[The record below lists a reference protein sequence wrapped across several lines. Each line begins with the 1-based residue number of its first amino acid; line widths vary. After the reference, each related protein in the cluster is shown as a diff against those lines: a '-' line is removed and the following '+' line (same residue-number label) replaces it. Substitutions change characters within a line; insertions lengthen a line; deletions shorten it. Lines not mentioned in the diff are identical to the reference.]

1 MGTWRFRW
9 KNIFTRFGFSI
20 AMFAV
25 FTLFLMASASVVRGR
40 LLQDAQEVGNYV
52 TRSYSSQ
59 EQNQIRFYRQILDM
73 QADLFSG
80 KNLEAQNVSE
90 WLAQRQEEMQQYGE
104 KTLYLT
110 ALWNGETINAKGPYE
125 ETDFFWSEKAQN
137 ADGETQFAGVAQN
150 DSGKWLVFSQQLDD
164 KGNVLALWAPVNDW
178 ADSAQQSMP
187 AGSVYFLCD
196 ETGSVLY
203 TVTDRDYSE
212 ADLAAYAAM
221 LQSGIDDG
229 SLLAYDASA
238 IAPDGKPHG
247 VYYHVMS
254 NGWVSVLTIPMH
266 EILYELET
274 VIRFFFLLVVLFGA
288 ALLITAWRDSKK
300 TQKLRTARETVQA
313 LGELYYAIYR
323 VDYQGGTFE
332 MLKCADDMQGK
343 MPQSGTYE
351 SFLRAIETVISKETY
366 NEFEKSFSLA
376 NIRHLVQNQTKRFGG
391 DYLRRFG
398 EDFRWVNV
406 EMLFDTNPETHEV
419 VFCFREI
426 DLEKRRQMNEI
437 DLLNRALEAEK
448 DAQKAKSTFFNK
460 MSHEM
465 RTPLNAVIGMCSLL
479 RRDLSQ
485 PEKANS
491 HIDKMEFAAKQ
502 LLSLINDLLEI
513 SRLERGKFSLECRP
527 MDLGQCIEEYCDL
540 FHALAQRENR
550 TFDVH
555 VQLEHKKVMGDS
567 FRLGQIFN
575 NLLSNAFK
583 YTQEG
588 GTISV
593 NAYERQG
600 KYVFEIS
607 DNGVGMSEEFLAHI
621 FEPYARETSFGTR
634 QVTGT
639 GLGMAIVR
647 QLVQQMNG
655 DIHCESEVGKGSCFV
670 ISLPLT
676 RVDEPQDAPMEENAA
691 ADAIPRLDGISILLA
706 EDDSINMEIATEIL
720 TQQGARITPAHNGKE
735 AVEQFAAAAESH
747 FDILL
752 LDMQMPV
759 MGGCEAASTIRAME
773 RKDAKTVPIIAVTAN
788 TFSEDI
794 AMTKQAGMDAHVAK
808 PIDFRNLCKVIDGFV
823 SNNKS
828 GQRDKNQEKASCE

>member
-1 MGTWRFRW
+1 
-9 KNIFTRFGFSI
+9 
-20 AMFAV
+20 MFVV
-25 FTLFLMASASVVRGR
+25 FTLFLMVSAVVVRER

-52 TRSYSSQ
+52 TRSYSNQ
-59 EQNQIRFYRQILDM
+59 EQNEIRFYRQILDM
-73 QADLFSG
+73 QTEVFNGTRLDSS
-80 KNLEAQNVSE
+80 QVSA
-90 WLAQRQEEMQQYGE
+90 WLAQHQENIRQYGE
-104 KTLYLT
+104 KMLYLT
-110 ALWNGETINAKGPYE
+110 ALWNGQAINAQGPYE
-125 ETDFFWSEKAQN
+125 ETDLFWSEKAQQ
-137 ADGETQFAGVAQN
+137 ARGETQFAGVAQN
-150 DSGKWLVFSQQLDD
+150 DAGKWLVFSQQVDD
-164 KGNVLALWAPVNDW
+164 HGNVLALWAPVNDW
-178 ADSAQQSMP
+178 GDSSRQSMP

-196 ETGSVLY
+196 ETGDVLY
-203 TVTDRDYSE
+203 TMTDRDYSE
-212 ADLAAYAAM
+212 EELASYAAV

-229 SLLAYDASA
+229 SLLARDASA
-238 IAPDGKPHG
+238 AAPDGKPHG

-274 VIRFFFLLVVLFGA
+274 VVRFFFLLVLLFGA

-323 VDYQGGTFE
+323 VDYQSGTFE
-332 MLKCADDMQGK
+332 MLKCAQDMQGK

-366 NEFEKSFSLA
+366 NEFEKSFSLE
-376 NIRHLVQNQTKRFGG
+376 NIRELVQNRTKRFGG

-406 EMLFDTNPETHEV
+406 EMLFDKNPDTHEV

-426 DLEKRRQMNEI
+426 DVEKRRQMSEI

-465 RTPLNAVIGMCSLL
+465 RTPLNAVIGMCALL

-502 LLSLINDLLEI
+502 LLALINDLLEI
-513 SRLERGKFSLECRP
+513 SRMERGKFSLECRP

-550 TFDVH
+550 QFDVC
-555 VQLEHKKVMGDS
+555 VKIEHQKVMGDS

-583 YTQEG
+583 YTQDG
-588 GTISV
+588 GQIAV
-593 NAYERQG
+593 NVCEKQG
-600 KYVFEIS
+600 KYVFEIC
-607 DNGVGMSEEFLAHI
+607 DNGVGMSKEFLAHI
-621 FEPYARETSFGTR
+621 FEPYARETSFGTH
-634 QVTGT
+634 QAAGT

-655 DIHCESEVGKGSCFV
+655 EIYCESEVGKGSRFV
-670 ISLPLT
+670 LSIPLT
-676 RVDEPQDAPMEENAA
+676 PVDEPKDAREEKKSET
-691 ADAIPRLDGISILLA
+691 DDVPRLDGISILLA

-720 TQQGARITPAHNGKE
+720 TQQGAVITPAHDGKQ
-735 AVEQFAAAAESH
+735 AVEQFKASEKHA

-759 MGGCEAASTIRAME
+759 MGGCEAASAIRAME
-773 RKDAKTVPIIAVTAN
+773 REDAKNIPIIAVTAN

-808 PIDFRNLCKVIDGFV
+808 PIDFRNLCKVIDDFV
-823 SNNKS
+823 SKNK
-828 GQRDKNQEKASCE
+828 DE